1 MHCVKCSSVMP
12 SIGFDRFTRR
22 HLVGDQR
29 LLPKQPFASALIT
42 SFICGSLLRER
53 FQWKPAPNGR
63 SEAPHYPVLNNE
75 KFNK

>member
-1 MHCVKCSSVMP
+1 MHYVKCSGVMP

-22 HLVGDQR
+22 NPAGDQR
-29 LLPKQPFASALIT
+29 LPSKQPLASALIT
-42 SFICGSLLRER
+42 SFICGALLRER

-75 KFNK
+75 KLNK